1 MQVIIEMREEK
12 LMTRMMMEVAG
23 MIIVMRIIR
32 ITMGMIIIRI
42 IRIIIVARMRIMM
55 ELSGVIILIRIIRI
69 VREPVKNVLGDFAR

>member
-32 ITMGMIIIRI
+32 IAMGMIIIRI
-42 IRIIIVARMRIMM
+42 IRIIG
-55 ELSGVIILIRIIRI
+55 SWPG
-69 VREPVKNVLGDFAR
+69 

>member
-42 IRIIIVARMRIMM
+42 
-55 ELSGVIILIRIIRI
+55 
-69 VREPVKNVLGDFAR
+69 RESWPG

>member
-42 IRIIIVARMRIMM
+42 IG
-55 ELSGVIILIRIIRI
+55 SWPG
-69 VREPVKNVLGDFAR
+69 